1 MALPVLNEN
10 QQNLGSQKPLRVQIR
25 DLPAANDPEIREVR
39 QFRESKVV
47 PLRRPTR
54 ENGPVKKDI
63 TRAPSNNTAT
73 LERAQNEKQRAEARL
88 EQKPNPLVPL
98 INKIGDQLSGIQK
111 TLVEMQKTIQQVG
124 KNIVDSIKALDLG
137 VRW

>member
-10 QQNLGSQKPLRVQIR
+10 QQNLGSQKPLRDQIR
-25 DLPAANDPEIREVR
+25 NLPAANDPDIREIRQSRV
-39 QFRESKVV
+39 SKVV
-47 PLRRPTR
+47 PLRRPAKEER
-54 ENGPVKKDI
+54 AVKKDI

-73 LERAQNEKQRAEARL
+73 LERVQNEKQRAEARL

-137 VRW
+137 VRR